1 MSEINTI
8 TTEAA
13 AIAALAREAESGKAI
28 LLTVDHPSSG
38 KLLHKDHRLIS
49 TEVYQA
55 TPIRMRTHVKVDTPP
70 DLYAYVKRLGPK
82 GSAQNFTAVFAHRNS
97 LTITAI
103 LDYPSAASETGWAS
117 HRCSCTLERS
127 QQVLE
132 WLGKAGAW
140 MDQETMAE
148 FLDLNLNDIQSP
160 TPSDVLS
167 FVEKLTC
174 TRKETFSSAVNQTT
188 GEVQFSWAK
197 ENQQHESIK
206 MVTEFKLAIP
216 IWHRSTPILIGAKLH
231 HRIREEGGK
240 AKLYFRFKLE
250 HLDRIEDKLWNELLH
265 DATGTWATLKDHA
278 ACYEGQAPEPQQ
290 PISAPILEASRG

>member
-1 MSEINTI
+1 MSEINTV

-13 AIAALAREAESGKAI
+13 AIAALAREAVSGKDSI
-28 LLTVDHPSSG
+28 LNLNHPAAG
-38 KLLHKDHRLIS
+38 QLIHKDHRLIS
-49 TEVYQA
+49 TEVYQP
-55 TPIRMRTHVKVDTPP
+55 TPLRMRTHVKVDTPP
-70 DLYAYVKRLGPK
+70 DLYAYVKRLGHNKSETTLP
-82 GSAQNFTAVFAHRNS
+82 AIFAHRNT

-103 LDYPSAASETGWAS
+103 LDYPRSPGDTGWAN
-117 HRCSCTLERS
+117 HRCSCTLLRS

-140 MDQETMAE
+140 MDQESMAE

-174 TRKETFSSAVNQTT
+174 TRRETFSSAVNQTT

-197 ENQQHESIK
+197 ENQQQESIK

-240 AKLYFRFKLE
+240 AKLFFRFKLE

-265 DATGTWATLKDHA
+265 DATGTFATLKDHA
-278 ACYEGQAPEPQQ
+278 ACYEGQAPEPQR
-290 PISAPILEASRG
+290 PISEPILEASRG